1 MELGQYKHRKM
12 EQQWWTG
19 KNRHMITNGHGQK
32 ITYRQTYRRPA
43 DKQTK
48 ENQLLTLPG
57 E

>member
-1 MELGQYKHRKM
+1 
-12 EQQWWTG
+12 
-19 KNRHMITNGHGQK
+19 MITNGHGQK
-32 ITYRQTYRRPA
+32 ITYRQAYRRRPA